1 MCVLLLVLLFCSIAH
16 ISAAGIAEER
26 PDLGGRQLQFENMFE
41 NNPGVRQK
49 RGGKKK
55 AATKPTKLTRSQL
68 LTREVEDII
77 VNADRY
83 HMWWTGPMQDND
95 NYKPESWS
103 APHNLAATEVIFTM
117 AVIQGRNDSIACSSP
132 NDLKLYL
139 GTARKYYQGEI
150 VIALEA
156 DAVTQEIKSI
166 LSHYKAVVYLLPKDL
181 CSKASDS
188 IFCGSEE
195 ERVPAS
201 VFRFYFYEKWATL
214 YSEDANILITDFRD
228 ILFQANPFTYHK
240 NDWFPE
246 FQLAVFQEF
255 HPNMVINR
263 CKFNKRIMAECFGD
277 AALESLGSRIIVSSG
292 AIMGTRS
299 GIILWSHHMT
309 MVSLGVVFCTPMLA
323 SMIFLLL
330 A

>member
-1 MCVLLLVLLFCSIAH
+1 MVAQRKYFTTCALFLLAFML
-16 ISAAGIAEER
+16 SAWTGNCELSHQQ
-26 PDLGGRQLQFENMFE
+26 PDPAAQRQLQFENMFE

-49 RGGKKK
+49 RGTKKK
-55 AATKPTKLTRSQL
+55 AATKPAKLTRSQL

-83 HMWWTGPMQDND
+83 HMWWTGPIQDND
-95 NYKPESWS
+95 FFKPESWS
-103 APHNLAATEVIFTM
+103 SPHNLAATEVIFTM
-117 AVIQGRNDSIACSSP
+117 AVIQGRNDSVACSSP

-139 GTARKYYQGEI
+139 GTARKYYQSDI

-156 DAVTQEIKSI
+156 DAITPEIKSI

-201 VFRFYFYEKWATL
+201 VFRFYFCEKWAAL

-240 NDWFPE
+240 NDWYPE
-246 FQLAVFQEF
+246 FQLAVFQVF
-255 HPNMVINR
+255 FAACTFCVHFMYISFKVI
-263 CKFNKRIMAECFGD
+263 
-277 AALESLGSRIIVSSG
+277 S
-292 AIMGTRS
+292 
-299 GIILWSHHMT
+299 
-309 MVSLGVVFCTPMLA
+309 
-323 SMIFLLL
+323 
-330 A
+330 